1 MPVLAF
7 PCAIHRLDRKS
18 RPSTRRVWVKGHD
31 FRALAIAATEQL
43 GATPDRCEYS
53 LISPDTTQGPKSALL
68 EVTHADG
75 DVDALLGPM
84 ASPLPSDV
92 LLDQRCSLDTL
103 IDTLGLDGLVGR
115 YQVFVT
121 YSPICEWDPPPP
133 PTRQERDVDL
143 RYNQGIDAAEKL
155 RIERSRHQGIHL
167 LDYDVPPKSWTAR
180 DLEALLELAY
190 RLLPTTE
197 PRWRESGSI
206 VPAKFVDPLESQI
219 TIAPCLSISRGDYV
233 AHLRLPTFPTL
244 ALVNWLESRHYEI
257 NLRHPMIKP
266 EARPRRAAYRL
277 AKPRRVP
284 VRETT
289 VPYGLP
295 IAS

>member
-7 PCAIHRLDRKS
+7 PCAIHRLDGAS

-31 FRALAIAATEQL
+31 FRTLAIAATEQL

-53 LISPDTTQGPKSALL
+53 LISPETKEGPKSALL
-68 EVTHADG
+68 EVTHAEGDG
-75 DVDALLGPM
+75 DALLGPM
-84 ASPLPSDV
+84 ASPLPSDP
-92 LLDQRCSLDTL
+92 LLDRRFSLDAL
-103 IDTLGLDGLVGR
+103 IDTLGLDGLDGH

-121 YSPICEWDPPPP
+121 YSPICEWAPPSPP
-133 PTRQERDVDL
+133 MRQERDVDL

-167 LDYDVPPKSWTAR
+167 LDYDVPPKAWTAR
-180 DLEALLELAY
+180 DLEALLQLAY
-190 RLLPTTE
+190 RLLPETE

-206 VPAKFVDPLESQI
+206 MPAKFVDPLNSQI

-233 AHLRLPTFPTL
+233 AHLRLPMFPTL
-244 ALVNWLESRHYEI
+244 ALVDWLESRQYEI
-257 NLRHPMIKP
+257 NLRHPAIKP
-266 EARPRRAAYRL
+266 DARPRRAAYRL
-277 AKPRRVP
+277 AKPRRIS
-284 VRETT
+284 VREAT
-289 VPYGLP
+289 VPYGLA